1 MFYLLKLLLLTILT
15 ITAFQTFLMY
25 ALWFYERRNFPE
37 LAQVPGANNDVHLL
51 PAIWGMFW
59 EWLAI
64 SLLVVSY
71 PLRLIHDASPVRARE
86 QGETPIILVH
96 GYGGNA
102 ANFLTLQ
109 WRLKARGWA
118 NVYAVSYTPPTVD
131 ARKLAQQVTD
141 HVDRILAVTG
151 AEKAHI
157 VCHSMGGP
165 LTRYA
170 LHHLGLAGKLD
181 RVVTLGSPHAG
192 TRLATLF
199 PAMGAAFQ
207 LRYKSDFINELNSL
221 EHTPGGAQF
230 YSIFSNFDNFVMP
243 SSSPVLGGN
252 AKNINVPY
260 LGHCSLLYAP
270 TVLAHIERCLTETVA
285 EPSADSSSEA

>member
-1 MFYLLKLLLLTILT
+1 MLDLILLLLGTIMS
-15 ITAFQTFLMY
+15 ITAFQTLSMY
-25 ALWFYERRNFPE
+25 AMWYYDRRNFRD
-37 LAQVPGANNDVHLL
+37 ASQVPAESNEVLLL
-51 PAIWGMFW
+51 PGLWGVFT

-71 PLRLIHDASPVRARE
+71 PLRLVHDASPVRTRV

-109 WRLKARGWA
+109 WRLKQRGWA
-118 NVYAVSYTPPTVD
+118 NVYAVSYTPPTID
-131 ARKLAQQVTD
+131 ACKLAQQVTD
-141 HVDRILAVTG
+141 HVNRILAATG
-151 AEKAHI
+151 AEKAHL

-181 RVVTLGSPHAG
+181 RVITLGSPHAG
-192 TRLATLF
+192 SRIAALF

-207 LRYKSDFINELNSL
+207 MRYQSDFLNELNAL
-221 EHTPGGAQF
+221 DPTPGGAQF
-230 YSIFSNFDNFVMP
+230 FSIYSNMDNFVLP
-243 SSSPVLGGN
+243 ASSPVLGGN
-252 AKNINVPY
+252 ARNIHVPY
-260 LGHCSLLYAP
+260 LGHCALLYAP
-270 TVLAHIERCLTETVA
+270 TVLAHIERSLTENIS
-285 EPSADSSSEA
+285 SAASET

>member
-1 MFYLLKLLLLTILT
+1 MLDLILLLLGTILS
-15 ITAFQTFLMY
+15 ITAFQTLSMY
-25 ALWFYERRNFPE
+25 AMWYYDRRNFRD
-37 LAQVPGANNDVHLL
+37 ASQVPAESNEVLLL
-51 PAIWGMFW
+51 PGLWGVFT

-71 PLRLIHDASPVRARE
+71 PLRLVHDASPVRTRI

-109 WRLKARGWA
+109 WRLKQRGWA
-118 NVYAVSYTPPTVD
+118 NVYAVSYTPPTID

-141 HVDRILAVTG
+141 HVNRVLAATG
-151 AEKAHI
+151 AEKAHL

-181 RVVTLGSPHAG
+181 RVITLGSPHAG
-192 TRLATLF
+192 SRIAALF

-207 LRYKSDFINELNSL
+207 MRYRSDFLDELNAL
-221 EHTPGGAQF
+221 DPTPGGAQF
-230 YSIFSNFDNFVMP
+230 YSIYSNMDNFVLP
-243 SSSPVLGGN
+243 ASSPVLGGN
-252 AKNINVPY
+252 ARNIHVPY
-260 LGHCSLLYAP
+260 LGHCALLYAP
-270 TVLAHIERCLTETVA
+270 TVLAHIERSLTENIS
-285 EPSADSSSEA
+285 SAASET

>member
-1 MFYLLKLLLLTILT
+1 MGTILA
-15 ITAFQTFLMY
+15 ITAFQTLLMY
-25 ALWFYERRNFPE
+25 VMWYYDRRNFPDT
-37 LAQVPGANNDVHLL
+37 AQVPAENNQVLL
-51 PAIWGMFW
+51 FPALWGMFW
-59 EWLAI
+59 EWMAI

-71 PLRLIHDASPVRARE
+71 PLRLMHDASPVRTRV

-118 NVYAVSYTPPTVD
+118 NVYAVSYTPPTID
-131 ARKLAQQVTD
+131 ARKLSQQVVD
-141 HVDRILAVTG
+141 HVNRILAATG
-151 AEKAHI
+151 AEKAHL

-181 RVVTLGSPHAG
+181 RVITLGSPHAG
-192 TRLATLF
+192 SRIAAVF

-207 LRYKSDFINELNSL
+207 MRYRSDFLNELNAL
-221 EHTPGGAQF
+221 EHTPGGARF
-230 YSIFSNFDNFVMP
+230 YSIYSNFDNFIVP

-252 AKNINVPY
+252 AKNIHVPY
-260 LGHCSLLYAP
+260 LGHCSLLYSP
-270 TVLAHIERCLTETVA
+270 TVLAHIERCLA
-285 EPSADSSSEA
+285 EPKSQATSEG

>member
-1 MFYLLKLLLLTILT
+1 MP
-15 ITAFQTFLMY
+15 
-25 ALWFYERRNFPE
+25 AL
-37 LAQVPGANNDVHLL
+37 
-51 PAIWGMFW
+51 WGMFW
-59 EWLAI
+59 EWMAI

-71 PLRLIHDASPVRARE
+71 PLRLMHDASPVRTRV

-118 NVYAVSYTPPTVD
+118 NVYAVSYTPPTID

-141 HVDRILAVTG
+141 HVNRILAATG

-157 VCHSMGGP
+157 VCHGMGGP

-181 RVVTLGSPHAG
+181 RVITLGSPHAG
-192 TRLATLF
+192 SRIAALF
-199 PAMGAAFQ
+199 PELGAAFQ
-207 LRYKSDFINELNSL
+207 MRYQSDFLNELNAL
-221 EHTPGGAQF
+221 EHTPGGALF
-230 YSIFSNFDNFVMP
+230 YSIYSNFDNFVLP

-252 AKNINVPY
+252 AKNIHVPY
-260 LGHCSLLYAP
+260 LGHCSLLYSP
-270 TVLAHIERCLTETVA
+270 TVLAHIERCLA
-285 EPSADSSSEA
+285 EPKSRVTAEG

>member
-1 MFYLLKLLLLTILT
+1 MLDLIVLLLGTIMS
-15 ITAFQTFLMY
+15 ITAFQTLSMY
-25 ALWFYERRNFPE
+25 AMWYYDRRNFRD
-37 LAQVPGANNDVHLL
+37 ASQVPAESNEVLLL
-51 PAIWGMFW
+51 PGLWGVFT

-71 PLRLIHDASPVRARE
+71 PLRLVHDASPVRTRV

-109 WRLKARGWA
+109 WRLKQRGWA

-141 HVDRILAVTG
+141 HVNRILAATG
-151 AEKAHI
+151 ADKAHL

-181 RVVTLGSPHAG
+181 RVITLGSPHAG
-192 TRLATLF
+192 SRIAALF

-207 LRYKSDFINELNSL
+207 MRYQSDFLNELNAL
-221 EHTPGGAQF
+221 DPTPGGAQF
-230 YSIFSNFDNFVMP
+230 YSIYSNMDNFVLP
-243 SSSPVLGGN
+243 ASSPVLGGN
-252 AKNINVPY
+252 ARNIHVPY
-260 LGHCSLLYAP
+260 LGHCALLYAP
-270 TVLAHIERCLTETVA
+270 AVLAHIERSLTENI
-285 EPSADSSSEA
+285 SAAASET

>member
-1 MFYLLKLLLLTILT
+1 MLDLFLLLLGTIVS
-15 ITAFQTFLMY
+15 ITAFQTLSMY
-25 ALWFYERRNFPE
+25 AMWYYDRRNFPDV
-37 LAQVPGANNDVHLL
+37 AQVPAESNEVLLL
-51 PAIWGMFW
+51 PGLWGVFT

-71 PLRLIHDASPVRARE
+71 PLRLVHDASPVRTRV

-109 WRLKARGWA
+109 WRLKQRGWA
-118 NVYAVSYTPPTVD
+118 NVYAVSYTPPTID
-131 ARKLAQQVTD
+131 ARKLAQQVAD
-141 HVDRILAVTG
+141 HVNRILEATG
-151 AEKAHI
+151 AEKAHL

-181 RVVTLGSPHAG
+181 RVITLGSPHAG
-192 TRLATLF
+192 SRIAALF

-207 LRYKSDFINELNSL
+207 MRYHSDFLNELNAL
-221 EHTPGGAQF
+221 DPTPGGAQF
-230 YSIFSNFDNFVMP
+230 YSIYSNMDNFVLP
-243 SSSPVLGGN
+243 ASSPVLGGN
-252 AKNINVPY
+252 ARNIHVPY
-260 LGHCSLLYAP
+260 LGHCALLYAP
-270 TVLAHIERCLTETVA
+270 TVLAHIERSLTENIS
-285 EPSADSSSEA
+285 SAASET

>member
-1 MFYLLKLLLLTILT
+1 MLEVILLLLGTT
-15 ITAFQTFLMY
+15 MSITAFQTLSMY
-25 ALWFYERRNFPE
+25 AMWYYDRRNFPE
-37 LAQVPGANNDVHLL
+37 ASEVPAQSNEVLLL
-51 PAIWGMFW
+51 PGLWGVFT

-71 PLRLIHDASPVRARE
+71 PLRLVHDASPVRTRV

-109 WRLKARGWA
+109 WRLKQRGWA
-118 NVYAVSYTPPTVD
+118 NVYAVSYTPPTID

-141 HVDRILAVTG
+141 HVDRILAATG
-151 AEKAHI
+151 ADKAHL

-181 RVVTLGSPHAG
+181 RVITLGSPHAG
-192 TRLATLF
+192 
-199 PAMGAAFQ
+199 
-207 LRYKSDFINELNSL
+207 
-221 EHTPGGAQF
+221 PGG
-230 YSIFSNFDNFVMP
+230 
-243 SSSPVLGGN
+243 G
-252 AKNINVPY
+252 VPDA
-260 LGHCSLLYAP
+260 LSKRLP
-270 TVLAHIERCLTETVA
+270 Q
-285 EPSADSSSEA
+285 

>member
-1 MFYLLKLLLLTILT
+1 MLELILLLLGTIMS
-15 ITAFQTFLMY
+15 ITAFQTLSMY
-25 ALWFYERRNFPE
+25 AMWYYDRRNFPDA
-37 LAQVPGANNDVHLL
+37 AQVPAESNEVLLL
-51 PAIWGMFW
+51 PGLWGVFT

-71 PLRLIHDASPVRARE
+71 PLRLVHDASPVRTRV

-109 WRLKARGWA
+109 WRLKQRGWA
-118 NVYAVSYTPPTVD
+118 NVYAVSYTPPTID

-141 HVDRILAVTG
+141 HVNRILVATG
-151 AEKAHI
+151 AEKAHLI
-157 VCHSMGGP
+157 CHSMGGP

-181 RVVTLGSPHAG
+181 RVITLGSPHAG
-192 TRLATLF
+192 SRIAALF

-207 LRYKSDFINELNSL
+207 MRYHSDFLNELNKL
-221 EHTPGGAQF
+221 DPTPGGAQF
-230 YSIFSNFDNFVMP
+230 YSIYSNMDNFVLP
-243 SSSPVLGGN
+243 ASSPVLGGN
-252 AKNINVPY
+252 ARNIHVPY
-260 LGHCSLLYAP
+260 LGHCALLYAP
-270 TVLAHIERCLTETVA
+270 AVLAHIERSLTENI
-285 EPSADSSSEA
+285 SAAASET

>member
-1 MFYLLKLLLLTILT
+1 MLELILLLLGTIMS
-15 ITAFQTFLMY
+15 ITAFQTLSMY
-25 ALWFYERRNFPE
+25 AMWYYDRRNFPE
-37 LAQVPGANNDVHLL
+37 ASEVPAQSNEVLLL
-51 PAIWGMFW
+51 PGLWGVFT

-71 PLRLIHDASPVRARE
+71 PLRLVHDASPVRTRV

-109 WRLKARGWA
+109 WRLKQRGWA
-118 NVYAVSYTPPTVD
+118 NVYAVSYTPPTID

-141 HVDRILAVTG
+141 HVDRILAATG
-151 AEKAHI
+151 ADKAHL

-181 RVVTLGSPHAG
+181 RVITLGSPHAG
-192 TRLATLF
+192 SRIAALF
-199 PAMGAAFQ
+199 PALGAAFQ
-207 LRYKSDFINELNSL
+207 MRYQSDFLNELNAL
-221 EHTPGGAQF
+221 DPTPGGAQF
-230 YSIFSNFDNFVMP
+230 YSIYSNMDNFVLP
-243 SSSPVLGGN
+243 ASSPVLGGN
-252 AKNINVPY
+252 ARNIHVPY
-260 LGHCSLLYAP
+260 LGHCALLYAP
-270 TVLAHIERCLTETVA
+270 TVLAHIERCLTENIS
-285 EPSADSSSEA
+285 SAASET

>member
-1 MFYLLKLLLLTILT
+1 MLELILLLLGTIMS
-15 ITAFQTFLMY
+15 ITAFQTLAMY
-25 ALWFYERRNFPE
+25 AMWYYDRRNFPDG
-37 LAQVPGANNDVHLL
+37 AQVPAESNEVLLL
-51 PAIWGMFW
+51 PGLWGVFT

-71 PLRLIHDASPVRARE
+71 PLRLVHDASPVRTRV

-109 WRLKARGWA
+109 WRLKQRGWA
-118 NVYAVSYTPPTVD
+118 NVYAVSYTPPTID

-141 HVDRILAVTG
+141 HVNRILVATG
-151 AEKAHI
+151 AEKAHLI
-157 VCHSMGGP
+157 CHSMGGP

-181 RVVTLGSPHAG
+181 RVITLGSPHAG
-192 TRLATLF
+192 SRIAALF

-207 LRYKSDFINELNSL
+207 MRYHSDFLNELNKL
-221 EHTPGGAQF
+221 DPTPGGAQF
-230 YSIFSNFDNFVMP
+230 YSIYSNMDNFVLP
-243 SSSPVLGGN
+243 ASSPVLGGN
-252 AKNINVPY
+252 ARNIHVPY
-260 LGHCSLLYAP
+260 LGHCALLYAP
-270 TVLAHIERCLTETVA
+270 AVLAHIERSLTENI
-285 EPSADSSSEA
+285 SAAASET

>member
-1 MFYLLKLLLLTILT
+1 MFDLLKLVLGTILA
-15 ITAFQTFLMY
+15 ITAVQTLLMY
-25 ALWFYERRNFPE
+25 AMWFYDRRNFPDTAMVPVE
-37 LAQVPGANNDVHLL
+37 NNQVLLL
-51 PAIWGMFW
+51 PALWGMFW
-59 EWLAI
+59 EWMAI

-71 PLRLIHDASPVRARE
+71 PLRLMHDASPVRTRV

-118 NVYAVSYTPPTVD
+118 NVYAVSYTPPTID

-141 HVDRILAVTG
+141 HVNRILAATG

-181 RVVTLGSPHAG
+181 RVITLGSPHAG
-192 TRLATLF
+192 SRIAALF
-199 PAMGAAFQ
+199 PELGAAFQ
-207 LRYKSDFINELNSL
+207 MRYQSDFLNELNAL
-221 EHTPGGAQF
+221 EHTPGGALF
-230 YSIFSNFDNFVMP
+230 YSIYSNFDNFVLP

-252 AKNINVPY
+252 AKNIHVPY
-260 LGHCSLLYAP
+260 LGHCSLLYSP
-270 TVLAHIERCLTETVA
+270 TVLAHIERCLA
-285 EPSADSSSEA
+285 EPKSRVTAEA